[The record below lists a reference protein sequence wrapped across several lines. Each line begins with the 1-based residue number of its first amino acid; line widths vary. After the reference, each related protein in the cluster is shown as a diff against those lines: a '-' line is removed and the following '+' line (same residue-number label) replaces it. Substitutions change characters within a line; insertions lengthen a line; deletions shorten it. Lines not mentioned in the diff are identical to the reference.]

1 MSETVKLIIEIP
13 SIDYEYLK
21 NNCIIPIKYDNHIYE
36 AILNGTP
43 LDTVKAEIEKKYR
56 EAEFMDEFSGG
67 CNYAINEVLEILDS
81 IGKGEK

>member
-1 MSETVKLIIEIP
+1 MSDKVKLIIEIP

-43 LDTVKAEIEKKYR
+43 LDTVKAEITALRYGSDTYK
-56 EAEFMDEFSGG
+56 
-67 CNYAINEVLEILDS
+67 NAIDDVIEIIDS
-81 IGKGEK
+81 VGEGDK